1 MVHKARSKNS
11 ETDQNKLTRIKKYP
25 NRRLYNTST
34 SAYIVLDD
42 VVALVKS
49 GAEFIIEDAKS
60 GEDITRSILNQVIFE
75 KEMNGSEHHFPLEVQ
90 KQLIGMYDDTYARM
104 VPEYLKESMQLFM
117 TQRDQINSQ
126 FEDAF
131 ELNARAIA
139 QFNETLMR
147 QNMEIFNRTFEFFQ
161 SMSGMAPTREET
173 APDNAASGEAS
184 ELQSQIKA
192 LQKRLEALNR

>member
-1 MVHKARSKNS
+1 VHKARSKNS

-173 APDNAASGEAS
+173 APDDAASGEAS

>member
-173 APDNAASGEAS
+173 APDDAASGEAS